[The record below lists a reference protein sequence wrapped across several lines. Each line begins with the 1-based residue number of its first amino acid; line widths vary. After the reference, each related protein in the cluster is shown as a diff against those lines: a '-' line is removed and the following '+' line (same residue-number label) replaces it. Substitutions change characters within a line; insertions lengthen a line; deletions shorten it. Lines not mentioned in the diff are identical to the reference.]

1 MGKKYGGEEVWEKIV
16 RPGRTSSGHVTLS
29 LPVKKAPLGQIV
41 RNFRLSMRRTHF
53 RTWPLPVT
61 WLLVT
66 SGHVTSVT
74 SGCSSSNTTWT
85 VPIYYSCLIICYV
98 NLSSH
103 VHVFTRKLI
112 LVQIVISYHCLFPNW
127 IQSYC
132 QLNYEIDIR
141 ESDLWSDHSK
151 HHTKLACV
159 NYLSNYEL
167 YLKRRH
173 CHNLVLIYG
182 TRMCF
187 AKF

>member
-1 MGKKYGGEEVWEKIV
+1 M
-16 RPGRTSSGHVTLS
+16 
-29 LPVKKAPLGQIV
+29 
-41 RNFRLSMRRTHF
+41 
-53 RTWPLPVT
+53 
-61 WLLVT
+61 
-66 SGHVTSVT
+66 
-74 SGCSSSNTTWT
+74 TWT

-132 QLNYEIDIR
+132 QLNYGIDIR

-159 NYLSNYEL
+159 NYLSNNEL

-182 TRMCF
+182 TKDVLCKVFTFLSKTSPMLHNWHASGMCTMKAEHRIYTDILF
-187 AKF
+187 FVFDIDLLRLFIRFK